1 MNEPTKA
8 HKKWKEIATVM
19 LWSTVSLAIFIGAGI
34 LGEYLWR

>member
-19 LWSTVSLAIFIGAGI
+19 MWSTVI
-34 LGEYLWR
+34 LVLLVAASMYSERWL

>member
-19 LWSTVSLAIFIGAGI
+19 MWSTVILALLVGASMYSERW
-34 LGEYLWR
+34 L